1 LAFDGQRWYEFQ
13 KHVHRGE
20 TEPFTPAQI
29 TTPSEGAPREAGG
42 LHFLAVALAA
52 AKKRQKLFWASM
64 LNLLVAPGLGKN
76 QREKGHFWTDT
87 SEAPIAGGSK
97 TMGLLEFAL
106 IVSIVIALY
115 NFQQIKSILRDK
127 GYVVSAFSGW
137 LQDYR
142 RFKGLIP
149 KESDRK
155 VQLKYQQI
163 LNGLL
168 FSLIGVGLF
177 AFMILR
183 SYL

>member
-1 LAFDGQRWYEFQ
+1 
-13 KHVHRGE
+13 
-20 TEPFTPAQI
+20 
-29 TTPSEGAPREAGG
+29 
-42 LHFLAVALAA
+42 
-52 AKKRQKLFWASM
+52 
-64 LNLLVAPGLGKN
+64 LGNN
-76 QREKGHFWTDT
+76 QRERGHLWTDT

-97 TMGLLEFAL
+97 NMGLLEFAL

-115 NFQQIKSILRDK
+115 NFQQIKSILKDK

-168 FSLIGVGLF
+168 FSLIGVGAF